1 MRLKCDW
8 EKAASLADKTRG
20 APDVELN
27 SHLAATQQTS
37 LPQAELLQGCFDL
50 LKEKGLLEE
59 AYLRGSL
66 GRGHADIHSDIDLF
80 TVVAPENLEK
90 VYDAVCEYLASKGR
104 IITNCHDRL
113 VKDYGGIGFMFVA
126 QSEKHDDKIYQFD
139 LYLAMKGVPPA
150 SPTTIKP
157 RIYAKD
163 PDYKWIDTYGA
174 KSVELP
180 EAAQDFIKRHTS
192 GASRE
197 DRLELLMQEMIINL
211 YVTNKHLKRGQI
223 SRTVIDNHGVVTSAI
238 EFLQV
243 LTGYAPT
250 GYSPVYVGDE
260 IVRYA
265 RENGDREM
273 VAASKKLEKL
283 FSQPMSHKKLEDT
296 LSFAKYV
303 LQHAAP
309 ERYESQREA
318 IEFFEK
324 SVLNAPVNHEIPT
337 PANDEEPQGH
347 DCRHTTQA
355 SRAAHHAH
363 THRRHAR

>member
-8 EKAASLADKTRG
+8 DKAAGLADKTRG
-20 APDVELN
+20 AADVELKA
-27 SHLAATQQTS
+27 HLAATGQEH

-90 VYDAVCEYLASKGR
+90 VYDTVCEYLASQGR
-104 IITNCHDRL
+104 VITNCHDRL

-139 LYLAMKGVPPA
+139 LYMAMKGVPPA

-157 RIYAKD
+157 RMYAKD
-163 PDYKWIDTYGA
+163 PEATRWIDTYGA
-174 KSVELP
+174 KAVELP
-180 EAAQDFIKRHTS
+180 PQTQDFIRRHTS
-192 GASRE
+192 GASPA

-250 GYSPVYVGDE
+250 GYSPVYIGDE

-265 RENGDREM
+265 RENGDSEM
-273 VAASKKLEKL
+273 IQAANKLEKL
-283 FSQPMSHKKLEDT
+283 FPQPMTHQKLEDT
-296 LSFAKYV
+296 LDFAKYV
-303 LQHAAP
+303 LKHAAP
-309 ERYESQREA
+309 EQYAHMREA

-324 SVLNAPVNHEIPT
+324 SVLNAAAAPKARSMAKRCPR
-337 PANDEEPQGH
+337 ASND
-347 DCRHTTQA
+347 
-355 SRAAHHAH
+355 HHA
-363 THRRHAR
+363 RPFRHAK

>member
-8 EKAASLADKTRG
+8 DKAAGQADKTRG
-20 APDVELN
+20 APDVELK
-27 SHLAATQQTS
+27 SHLAATGQQT

-50 LKEKGLLEE
+50 LKDKGLLEE

-90 VYDAVCEYLASKGR
+90 VYDTVCEYLASKGR
-104 IITNCHDRL
+104 IVTNCHDRL

-126 QSEKHDDKIYQFD
+126 QSDKHDDKIYQFD
-139 LYLAMKGVPPA
+139 LYMAMKGVPPA

-157 RIYAKD
+157 RIFAKD

-174 KSVELP
+174 KAVELP
-180 EAAQDFIKRHTS
+180 EQTQDFIRRHTS
-192 GASRE
+192 GASNE
-197 DRLELLMQEMIINL
+197 ERLELLMQEMIINL
-211 YVTNKHLKRGQI
+211 YVTNKHIKRGQV

-250 GYSPVYVGDE
+250 GYSPVYIGDE
-260 IVRYA
+260 IVRFA
-265 RENGDREM
+265 RKNGDREM
-273 VAASKKLEKL
+273 AHAANMLEKL
-283 FSQPMSHKKLEDT
+283 FAQPMTHEKLEDT
-296 LSFAKYV
+296 LNYAKYV
-303 LQHAAP
+303 LKHAYP
-309 ERYESQREA
+309 GRYESQREA

-324 SVLNAPVNHEIPT
+324 NVLNPPADPKSHAVQAP
-337 PANDEEPQGH
+337 
-347 DCRHTTQA
+347 RH
-355 SRAAHHAH
+355 RGPK
-363 THRRHAR
+363 